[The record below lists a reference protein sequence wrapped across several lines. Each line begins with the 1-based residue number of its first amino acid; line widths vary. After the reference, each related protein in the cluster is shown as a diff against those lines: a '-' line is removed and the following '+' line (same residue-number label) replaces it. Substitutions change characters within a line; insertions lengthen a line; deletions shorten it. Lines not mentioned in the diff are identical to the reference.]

1 MSALQKTPDVEK
13 RCGVK
18 CIEGSGM
25 KKQGAFPGDKFSSVQ
40 KVNKVKE
47 GVVCLQA
54 ARKVDC
60 RLRIKVF

>member
-1 MSALQKTPDVEK
+1 MSALQKTPDIEK

-40 KVNKVKE
+40 KVKVKE

-54 ARKVDC
+54 ARKVDY

>member
-1 MSALQKTPDVEK
+1 MSALQETPDTEK

-18 CIEGSGM
+18 CIEGSGT
-25 KKQGAFPGDKFSSVQ
+25 KKQGAFPGDKFISVQ
-40 KVNKVKE
+40 KANKVKE

-54 ARKVDC
+54 ALKVDY